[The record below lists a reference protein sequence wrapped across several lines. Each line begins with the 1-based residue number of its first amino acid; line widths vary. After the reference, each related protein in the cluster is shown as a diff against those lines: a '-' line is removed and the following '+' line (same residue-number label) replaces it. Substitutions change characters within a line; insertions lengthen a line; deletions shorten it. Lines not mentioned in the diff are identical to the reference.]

1 MLKEGIPAQKFSDM
15 SNLRPGDIKYKD
27 LNGDGEV
34 TAVDATAIGGT
45 RIPEIVYGFGATVSY
60 KSFDLGVF
68 FQGTGKTYQLL
79 GGETWLPGSS
89 LGAGNIYSNIDNRWT
104 PENPRQDVFWPRMG
118 DKAVANNE
126 QASTWWLRDMSFLRL
141 KNLTLGYTL
150 PKNGR
155 TSSMLPD
162 FVCMLPVR
170 ICSV

>member
-1 MLKEGIPAQKFSDM
+1 M

-104 PENPRQDVFWPRMG
+104 PKIRGKMYSGPVW
-118 DKAVANNE
+118 AI
-126 QASTWWLRDMSFLRL
+126 RL
-141 KNLTLGYTL
+141 WQTMNKL
-150 PKNGR
+150 PHGGCA
-155 TSSMLPD
+155 T
-162 FVCMLPVR
+162 
-170 ICSV
+170 

>member
-34 TAVDATAIGGT
+34 TAVDKTAIGGT

-89 LGAGNIYSNIDNRWT
+89 LGVLVTSIRTLTVGHPKIRGKMYSGPVWET
-104 PENPRQDVFWPRMG
+104 
-118 DKAVANNE
+118 
-126 QASTWWLRDMSFLRL
+126 RL
-141 KNLTLGYTL
+141 WQTMNKL
-150 PKNGR
+150 PHGGCV
-155 TSSMLPD
+155 T
-162 FVCMLPVR
+162 
-170 ICSV
+170 